1 MRPTNTVTASI
12 LPAEAGKTSALA
24 INGTNVPS
32 ITVPDLTTLPP
43 GDLMSASEKVWM
55 LGRSAHDATVA
66 CFKEI
71 MYRYDG
77 RKSNRPTFATVQD
90 AFASIGV
97 NYDAARKLVYRDMR
111 KRELEAIALS
121 LHSLPASTETPTQ
134 TSIFNIGDRV
144 TVPDGDGEVS
154 HVHQTTGKIDIVLDE
169 TQEPVANV
177 NPKLV
182 TKLNGAPVIDGKLA
196 KHEEHVVVDGELLID
211 TASGKK
217 WVYSDGKFSATKM
230 LTRSEVKEEA
240 IARLKAEREAA
251 SKRKD
256 EEKKVRQEQAANKE
270 AAKISAAK
278 AKREAAQAKR
288 EAKRAAAAEK
298 AAKAAAKAK
307 KRPATRTAIP
317 VKVKTFVTKRL
328 DNPVDDYVFGTFNT
342 DDLNTP
348 LSKSKKLHE
357 AEAETARLNAKY
369 GTKGVTPEMPL
380 AGAMPQVQAPRVE
393 QNVQ

>member
-1 MRPTNTVTASI
+1 MRQTNTVTTSI
-12 LPAEAGKTSALA
+12 PPSEEGKTSALA

-32 ITVPDLTTLPP
+32 ITVPDLPTLPP
-43 GDLMSASEKVWM
+43 GDLMTASQKVWM

-134 TSIFNIGDRV
+134 TSIFNIGDQV

-154 HVHQTTGKIDIVLDE
+154 HVHQTTGSIDVVLDGTE
-169 TQEPVANV
+169 ESVAKV
-177 NPKLV
+177 DPKHV
-182 TKLNGAPVIDGKLA
+182 TKLNGAAVIGGKLA
-196 KHEEHVVVDGELLID
+196 TQKEHVLVAGELLTD
-211 TASGKK
+211 AASGKK
-217 WVYSDGKFSATKM
+217 WIYADGKFSATKM
-230 LTRSEVKEEA
+230 LTRIEVKEEA
-240 IARLKAEREAA
+240 TARLKAEREVAR
-251 SKRKD
+251 KRKD
-256 EEKKVRQEQAANKE
+256 EEKKFRQEQAASKE
-270 AAKISAAK
+270 VAKINVAK

-288 EAKRAAAAEK
+288 EAKRAAAADK

-307 KRPATRTAIP
+307 KRSGTTQTTTL

-328 DNPVDDYVFGTFNT
+328 DHPVDDYVFATFNT
-342 DDLNTP
+342 DDLKTP
-348 LSKSKKLHE
+348 LSKYKKLQE

-369 GTKGVTPEMPL
+369 GAKGVSPEM
-380 AGAMPQVQAPRVE
+380 AGAMPKVRAPRAE
-393 QNVQ
+393 QAGM